1 MAEIDNET
9 EQFQDDHENDNEFD
23 NEAQLLESGEV
34 EGDNGVADDS
44 TADDPVCLRAFLGF
58 IIIAE

>member
-9 EQFQDDHENDNEFD
+9 EQFQDDHENENEFD
-23 NEAQLLESGEV
+23 AEAQLLESGEV

-44 TADDPVCLRAFLGF
+44 TADDPVWNECIG
-58 IIIAE
+58 

>member
-9 EQFQDDHENDNEFD
+9 EQFQDDHENENEFD
-23 NEAQLLESGEV
+23 AEAQLLESGEV

-44 TADDPVCLRAFLGF
+44 NADDPV
-58 IIIAE
+58 